1 MTPDDRTE
9 VREMLTDIV
18 ALPLA
23 NINGQLRLLNNQ
35 VANVEIQTRKTN
47 GGLIDLEKRV
57 SQTEK
62 DLITHPINC
71 AVINKIDKIEKIDDI
86 NDSIKSLAE
95 MYDRTLDAAE
105 KAVGSVDL
113 LKLAE
118 EAKQRS
124 KKDSEERE
132 RVAEELKARRSRDTW
147 QRVIWVIMAVI
158 AVCSIWVA
166 IYLSNKAVVQ
176 KVEEKE
182 GVSKVTRG
190 GFVPYVDEGLIDSI
204 KIK

>member
-1 MTPDDRTE
+1 MTREDRTE
-9 VREMLTDIV
+9 VKVMLTDII
-18 ALPLA
+18 ATPLE
-23 NINGQLRLLNNQ
+23 NINGQLRLITNQ

-71 AVINKIDKIEKIDDI
+71 AVLNKIDKIEKIDDI

-124 KKDSEERE
+124 KRESEERE
-132 RVAEELKARRSRDTW
+132 RAAEELKARRKRDSW
-147 QRVIWVIMAVI
+147 QRVFWIISAVL
-158 AVCSIWVA
+158 AFCA
-166 IYLSNKAVVQ
+166 IIGTTYWSYKTLGQ
-176 KVEEKE
+176 KVEQKE
-182 GVSKVTRG
+182 GVSKTTRSG
-190 GFVPYVDEGLIDSI
+190 YVKYIDEGLIDSL